1 MKSFFFF
8 IFLAFFL
15 QTSCQKEIKTFRP
28 QKKNVIEAVY
38 GLGKIKSSQ
47 KFELF
52 AGILS
57 VVQDQFVQ
65 EGDHVQ
71 KNDQLLK
78 LTDSPVLKSPLN
90 GVVSFMKISKGEK
103 TIPSTLLLRIENL
116 QMRFL
121 ELIVEQESAIK
132 IKPGQMAI
140 LGFEGLQNKKFKG
153 RVESLYPRDD
163 EFIVRISLEEV
174 PDYFLPGM
182 TLDVSIEVQHFG
194 KRWIIPKKA
203 CSKSHIVIWQKD
215 KWVRRKIKILRELDH
230 DLEVADGTMTEDDLI
245 RYP

>member
-8 IFLAFFL
+8 IFLAFL
-15 QTSCQKEIKTFRP
+15 LLTSCQKEIKTFRP

-52 AGILS
+52 SGILS

-71 KNDQLLK
+71 ENDPLLK
-78 LTDSPVLKSPLN
+78 LTHTPILKSPLN

-116 QMRFL
+116 QTRFL
-121 ELIVEQESAIK
+121 ELIVEQESVLK
-132 IKPGQMAI
+132 IKKGQTAI
-140 LGFEGLQNKKFKG
+140 LGFEGLQKKFKG
-153 RVESLYPRDD
+153 RVESLYPRDE

-194 KRWIIPKKA
+194 KRWIIPKNA
-203 CSKSHIVIWQKD
+203 CSKSHIIIWQKD
-215 KWVRRKIKILRELDH
+215 KWVRRKIKVLRELDH